1 MLKLTRFIIISL
13 LPFIAI
19 LLILF
24 FISTTTLD
32 FKYAHKSLSNHQ
44 NKFNWAVYKIEIN
57 LLKFIKNLKN
67 NKKNGLDKKKIYI
80 TEKSQKTLL
89 QNVPMSTKIWQQ
101 GFLLANDDKLKKIK
115 IRYRGDNPRN
125 WLFQK
130 KNLRIKT
137 RKKDQLGQFR
147 YYDYHPYNVKKFVSG
162 RIANKTGV
170 NSQKYD
176 LIELYIN
183 DISEGIYIQT
193 EKINENFLRRNKIM
207 PVNIYKGEQIN
218 AEGIIG
224 TNENLFNNP
233 LLWQKIAVFNKK
245 DHQNKDDVKNF
256 LNLLRKSE
264 TDVASYD
271 KLMKMI
277 DLTEWAKFAAYQILT
292 DNYHNDS
299 THNMRMIF
307 DPWSGL
313 LRPII
318 YDPVIGNKVFN
329 NNEIDFN
336 NSSHDLLLFLN
347 KNTLF
352 IDQKYKELFNYIYKD
367 KLIENAISE
376 LESLEKQI
384 SISETRDIELQRY
397 VLNKFSFDYIK
408 RLNPINFL
416 NLTNK
421 NERALVAK
429 NMLIYN
435 KKLANFL
442 ISKPKSSWSYSKNGF
457 NIKINDNLPI
467 SNIKVFFKENI
478 PEFISVDLNND
489 KNLTKNEKF
498 TSDRDGV
505 FNIPLTLYANRNVVA
520 ENLYDLK
527 SPNIITSNTGF
538 EFHIDGL
545 NKPHKIEVQSPFS
558 NERFDLKNDN
568 SKFITFNKF
577 NLPIINFKQNTNKL
591 ISLKGIISVNKNLV
605 FKNKVIIKPGTQ
617 FLLKKGVSVI
627 FLNTVTAIGTEKN
640 PIIFKKKDINDFT
653 NNWGSIILQGINT
666 KNSKFKHLIVDGG
679 SGAEIDQYFYTS
691 MFSLH
696 DTKNVSLE
704 NITLINNKIFDDSL
718 HLIYCENIL
727 LNKIVIIDAFSDAL
741 DIDIS
746 DNIIVKNSR
755 FINPK
760 NDSIDIMESKVLI
773 DNTEIYLSGDK
784 GISVGEN
791 SNVSIHNTHLF
802 KNNIGLAVKDNS
814 RANAIYSDFD
824 NNQLQVS
831 SFQKNYKYGNGGNI
845 NITKSNFN
853 SNLNKIKSDK
863 KSKIRISDSS
873 FNKLINIKN
882 SNIEFDNMIDFN
894 SNKQTEIDVNLF
906 SIDKMFTNVN
916 SVKNLNLRGS
926 DFTNK

>member
-1 MLKLTRFIIISL
+1 MFKLTRFIIISL
-13 LPFIAI
+13 LPFMAV
-19 LLILF
+19 LLILL

-32 FKYAHKSLSNHQ
+32 FKYAHKSLSNYQ
-44 NKFNWAVYKIEIN
+44 NSFNWALYKIEIN

-67 NKKNGLDKKKIYI
+67 NKKKGLNKKKIYI
-80 TEKSQKTLL
+80 AEKSQKALL
-89 QNVPMSTKIWQQ
+89 QNIPMSTKIWQQ
-101 GFLLANDDKLKKIK
+101 GFLLGNDDKLKKIK

-218 AEGIIG
+218 SEGIVR

-233 LLWQKIAVFNKK
+233 LLWKKIAIFNKK
-245 DHQNKDDVKNF
+245 DNNDKEDVKNF

-299 THNMRMIF
+299 SHNMRMIF

-318 YDPVIGNKVFN
+318 YDPVIGDKIFN

-336 NSSHDLLLFLN
+336 NSSHDLFLFLN
-347 KNTLF
+347 KNSLF
-352 IDQKYKELFNYIYKD
+352 IDQKYKELFNYIYKN
-367 KLIENAISE
+367 KLIETVISE
-376 LESLEKQI
+376 LELLEKEI

-397 VLNKFSFDYIK
+397 VLSNFDLIK
-408 RLNPINFL
+408 KINPINFL

-421 NERALVAK
+421 NERALVVK
-429 NMLIYN
+429 KMLLYN
-435 KKLANFL
+435 KKLAKIL

-457 NIKINDNLPI
+457 IIKVNDNLPI
-467 SNIKVFFKENI
+467 SNIKVFFKKDI
-478 PEFISVDLNND
+478 PKFISIDLNND

-498 TSDRDGV
+498 TPDQDGV

-520 ENLYDLK
+520 KNKNDLRH
-527 SPNIITSNTGF
+527 PNIITSNTSF
-538 EFHIDGL
+538 EFQIDEL
-545 NKPHKIEVQSPFS
+545 NKPHKIEVQNPFF
-558 NERFDLKNDN
+558 NERFDLQNDN
-568 SKFITFNKF
+568 SKSIPFNKF
-577 NLPIINFKQNTNKL
+577 NLPVINFQHNSDKL
-591 ISLKGIISVNKNLV
+591 ISLKGTISVNKNLV
-605 FKNKVIIKPGTQ
+605 FKDEVIIKPGTQ
-617 FLLKKGVSVI
+617 FLLEKGVSVI
-627 FLNTVTAIGTEKN
+627 FLNTVTAIGTEEN
-640 PIIFKKKDINDFT
+640 PIIFKKKDINDFSS
-653 NNWGSIILQGINT
+653 NWGSIILQGINT
-666 KNSKFKHLIVDGG
+666 KNSKFKHVIIDGG
-679 SGAEIDQYFYTS
+679 SGAEIDQYIYTS

-696 DTKNVSLE
+696 DTKNVILE
-704 NITLINNKIFDDSL
+704 NIILVNNKIFDDSL

-727 LNKIVIIDAFSDAL
+727 LNKIIIIDAFSDAL

-746 DNIIVKNSR
+746 DKIVVKNSR

-791 SNVSIHNTHLF
+791 SKVSIHNTHLF

-814 RANAIYSDFD
+814 KTNAIYSDFD

-845 NITKSNFN
+845 NIIKSNFN
-853 SNLNKIKSDK
+853 SNFNKIQSDK
-863 KSKIRISDSS
+863 KSIIRISDSS
-873 FNKLINIKN
+873 FNKPINIKN
-882 SNIEFDNMIDFN
+882 SNIEFDNKIDFN
-894 SNKQTEIDVNLF
+894 SNKQTEIDVNLL
-906 SIDKMFTNVN
+906 SIDTMFTNVN